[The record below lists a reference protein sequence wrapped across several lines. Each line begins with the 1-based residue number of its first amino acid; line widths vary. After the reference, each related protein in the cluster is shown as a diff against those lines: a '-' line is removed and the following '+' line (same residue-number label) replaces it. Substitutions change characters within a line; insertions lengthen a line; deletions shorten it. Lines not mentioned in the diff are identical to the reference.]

1 MLSLALP
8 RAAIALVW
16 LYQGLWCKLLGR
28 ATRHGKIVGKVSF
41 LNAAQARQ
49 ALLVLGSMECVLA
62 AWVISGFRAREAA
75 LVETLLL
82 GSMNAAGLLWARKLI
97 PDPVG
102 MLLQNLAFLVLA
114 WMAAGQMGFYAAA

>member
-1 MLSLALP
+1 MPSLLLP

-28 ATRHGKIVGKVSF
+28 APRHRNIVGKVPL
-41 LNAAQARQ
+41 LNAAQARH

-82 GSMNAAGLLWARKLI
+82 GSMNAAGLLWARSLI

-102 MLLQNLAFLVLA
+102 MLLQNFAFLVLA
-114 WMAAGQMGFYAAA
+114 WIAAGQMGSYAAA